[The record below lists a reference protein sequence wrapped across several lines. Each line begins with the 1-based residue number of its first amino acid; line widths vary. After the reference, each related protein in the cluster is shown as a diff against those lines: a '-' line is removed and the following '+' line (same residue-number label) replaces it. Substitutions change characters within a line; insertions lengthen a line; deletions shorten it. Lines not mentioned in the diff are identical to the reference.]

1 MKRLL
6 IAMAAVLSVGGCAR
20 TNAFVAPEHLTSKRC
35 AKVAEDRTMDGR
47 VNGYD
52 EQLQQAVF
60 RDTYA
65 DCVKWE
71 AKGFRPVSP

>member
-1 MKRLL
+1 
-6 IAMAAVLSVGGCAR
+6 MAVAVILPVGGCAR
-20 TNAFVAPEHLTSKRC
+20 TGPFVAPAHLASKRC

-71 AKGFRPVSP
+71 ARGFRPVSP